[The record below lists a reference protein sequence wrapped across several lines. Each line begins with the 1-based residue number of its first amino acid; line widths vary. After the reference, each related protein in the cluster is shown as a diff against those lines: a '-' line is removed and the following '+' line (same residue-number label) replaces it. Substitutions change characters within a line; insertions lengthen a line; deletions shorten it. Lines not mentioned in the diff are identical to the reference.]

1 MIAYQFAILCSIIC
15 GLKFSVAISQVSY
28 SEISRKEPHAILA
41 LESVFQERSILLIE
55 IIGKM
60 SCFQV
65 EATEDIRW
73 IIAPDESVFLVVDK
87 LGDGVVTLLPG
98 VLAEIG
104 EVDKLIA
111 IISAHTVWGTE
122 PDKSI
127 SILDDIVHRI
137 ARQTIL
143 SRESLPV

>member
-1 MIAYQFAILCSIIC
+1 MKL
-15 GLKFSVAISQVSY
+15 SVAISQVSG
-28 SEISRKEPHAILA
+28 SEFSRKEPHAILA
-41 LESVFQERSILLIE
+41 LESVSQERSILLIE

-65 EATEDIRW
+65 EAAEDIGW
-73 IIAPDESVFLVVDK
+73 IVAPDESMFLVVDE
-87 LGDGVVTLLPG
+87 LGDGVVTLLSG

-104 EVDKLIA
+104 EVDKLVA
-111 IISAHTVWGTE
+111 IISAHSVRGAE

-137 ARQTIL
+137 ARQTVL

>member
-1 MIAYQFAILCSIIC
+1 MNS
-15 GLKFSVAISQVSY
+15 
-28 SEISRKEPHAILA
+28 
-41 LESVFQERSILLIE
+41 
-55 IIGKM
+55 
-60 SCFQV
+60 FQV
-65 EATEDIRW
+65 EAAEDIRW
-73 IIAPDESVFLVVDK
+73 IVAPDESVFLVVDE

-111 IISAHTVWGTE
+111 IISAHTVRGTE

-137 ARQTIL
+137 ARQAIL
-143 SRESLPV
+143 SRETLPV

>member
-73 IIAPDESVFLVVDK
+73 IIAPDESVFLVVDE